1 MTRLPCVGRD
11 RPPHAG
17 LPAVG
22 AVFTKG
28 ETVDIVSEL
37 RSLPEPQCR
46 PCKAA
51 ADEIERLRD
60 QIEKMRAVISADH
73 HRAAPVS
80 DRELREFHRRLMA
93 MGGIPGRIWEE

>member
-1 MTRLPCVGRD
+1 
-11 RPPHAG
+11 
-17 LPAVG
+17 VG